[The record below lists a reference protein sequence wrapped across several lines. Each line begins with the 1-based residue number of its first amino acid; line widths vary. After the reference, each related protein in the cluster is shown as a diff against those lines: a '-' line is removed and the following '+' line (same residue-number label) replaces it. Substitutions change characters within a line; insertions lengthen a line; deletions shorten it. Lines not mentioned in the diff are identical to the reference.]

1 MKKHFTE
8 IQIFTKPHIAHYLIH
23 HFGKPCAIPSGNFI
37 TEFLRVNLSKPLKRN
52 DSRINALNTPV
63 LILLSQDDINRYGY
77 DLTKTAELNFS
88 NSVDNYIRSQIRSI
102 AENILN
108 NNSINEDWKRR
119 YLELHKEHKALIQLI
134 KENLSEKTLKK
145 NRAFDIKL
153 NKRVSEYEQY
163 KVKLNDALMM
173 AAYDCLGF
181 NEQILPFETIRKDFY
196 RYKKRQ
202 NA

>member
-8 IQIFTKPHIAHYLIH
+8 IEIFTKTHIAHYLVH

-37 TEFLRVNLSKPLKRN
+37 SEFLRVNLSKPIKRN

-108 NNSINEDWKRR
+108 NNTINEDWKRR
-119 YLELHKEHKALIQLI
+119 YLELHKEHKALLLHI
-134 KENLSEKTLKK
+134 KDNLSENTVKK
-145 NRAFDIKL
+145 NRAFEIKL

-173 AAYDCLGF
+173 SAYDCLGF